1 MVMHHERMR
10 YDLTPQNVCSP
21 QSNLSVV

>member
-10 YDLTPQNVCSP
+10 YDVTPQNVCSP